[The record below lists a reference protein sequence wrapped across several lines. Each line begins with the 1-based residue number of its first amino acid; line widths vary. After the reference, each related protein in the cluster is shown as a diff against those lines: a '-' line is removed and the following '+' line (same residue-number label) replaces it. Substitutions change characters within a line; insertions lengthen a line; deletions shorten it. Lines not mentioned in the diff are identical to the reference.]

1 MTEHYLGRDPA
12 LYDTC
17 SEGLKREV
25 IQQVL
30 ENFDAGISY
39 ESCCWAA
46 DVPPDV
52 FTRWRQE
59 DPRLEKA
66 CRKRLALL
74 EKDYVR
80 TMRGLCKLGPD
91 GKTPE
96 LNEGGE
102 RIYPT
107 AQQQKMAHEALKQ
120 TNLYWAPKSAAA
132 QLADG
137 LAELEKLL
145 PAPAYSQ
152 VVSTLHKYL
161 GS

>member
-17 SEGLKREV
+17 SPQLKREV
-25 IQQVL
+25 IQEVL
-30 ENFDAGISY
+30 ANFDAGVSY

-46 DVPPDV
+46 DVPPEV

-74 EKDYVR
+74 EKAYVR
-80 TMRGLCKLGPD
+80 TMRGL
-91 GKTPE
+91 PE
-96 LNEGGE
+96 LDEDGNPKIVDGE
-102 RIYPT
+102 RVYPT

-120 TNLYWAPKSAAA
+120 TSLYWAPKSAAA
-132 QLADG
+132 QLAEG
-137 LAELEKLL
+137 LQELEKQL
-145 PAPAYSQ
+145 PAKEYGL

-161 GS
+161 GA